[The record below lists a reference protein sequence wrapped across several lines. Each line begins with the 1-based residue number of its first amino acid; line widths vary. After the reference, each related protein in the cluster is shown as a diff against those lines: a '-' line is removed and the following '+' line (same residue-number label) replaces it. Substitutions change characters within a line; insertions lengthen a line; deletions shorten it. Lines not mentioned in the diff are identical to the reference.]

1 MARKWTKRNRP
12 AVLVAAVLSL
22 TLVAGLTTSAS
33 GDPVAH
39 AAGLKKCLKKAKQIS
54 DPEKRK
60 KAKRRCRA
68 KFGGVQTPVPT
79 PAPGQTLI
87 ISPASF
93 TFPNTQHHSGL
104 PCPGCPTQDFT
115 VTNTGGSPSGALAT
129 SIAFGDDPIAGD
141 DDAFFVTGDSCAGAP
156 LAAGATCTVNIT
168 FSPPSNT
175 GDGNYT
181 AILHVIGSPGGD
193 AQAGLGGHAQ

>member
-12 AVLVAAVLSL
+12 AVLVTAVLSL

-54 DPEKRK
+54 DPDKRK
-60 KAKRRCRA
+60 KAKKRCRA
-68 KFGGVQTPVPT
+68 KFGGIAVPTPAPT

-93 TFPNTQHHSGL
+93 TFPNTQHGAGQSFA
-104 PCPGCPTQDFT
+104 DFV
-115 VTNTGGSPSGALAT
+115 VTNTGGSASGVPTVSIVDVLDPVAL
-129 SIAFGDDPIAGD
+129 DDP
-141 DDAFFVTGDSCAGAP
+141 AFTVSAN
-156 LAAGATCTVNIT
+156 TCTAAVPAGGT
-168 FSPPSNT
+168 CGVTVRFSPQSNG
-175 GDGNYT
+175 GDANYT
-181 AILHVIGSPGGD
+181 AVLHVAASPGGD
-193 AQAGLGGHAQ
+193 AQAGLGGHAD